1 MSESSVPSLQI
12 DDDAVVWSVPRSEI
26 SERLSDE
33 PLVIVMHGRGSH
45 ENDLPSLFPLLPSGV
60 VYASLRAPISG
71 ASYGL
76 GGWTWFP
83 LDVPDGPAPA
93 DVSAA
98 AHAVLHWVDRVE
110 AEFGAPAALAALGF
124 SQGGMMSIQLLRE
137 APYRFAAAVD
147 LSGVAAGGS
156 VPGDEVLAARRPPLF
171 WGRDV
176 DDPIIAA
183 SGVAHTQTWAPS
195 HFSVTAREYA
205 GIAHSISPSELDD
218 VAAFLREVLPLD
230 VADQVPSEL
239 GD

>member
-1 MSESSVPSLQI
+1 VSESSRPPLQI

-26 SERLSDE
+26 AERLSDE

-45 ENDLPSLFPLLPSGV
+45 EGDLPSLFPLLPSGV

-71 ASYGL
+71 APYGL

-83 LDVPDGPAPA
+83 LDVPAGPVPA

-98 AHAVLHWVDRVE
+98 AQAVLAWLDRVE
-110 AEFGAPAALAALGF
+110 AAFGAPAAIAPLGF
-124 SQGGMMSIQLLRE
+124 SQGGMMAIQLLRE

-147 LSGVAAGGS
+147 LSGVAAGGT
-156 VPGDEVLAARRPPLF
+156 VAGDEVLAAQRPPLF
-171 WGRDV
+171 WGRDT

-183 SGVAHTQTWAPS
+183 SGVVHTTAWTPD
-195 HFSVTAREYA
+195 HFSVTAREYP
-205 GIAHSISPSELDD
+205 GIAHSISPAEIDD

-230 VADQVPSEL
+230 VAEQVPSEL
-239 GD
+239 DD

>member
-1 MSESSVPSLQI
+1 MSESDTPLLQI
-12 DDDAVVWSVPRSEI
+12 DDAAVVWSVPRDEI
-26 SERLSDE
+26 SERLADE

-45 ENDLPSLFPLLPSGV
+45 ENDLSSLFPLLPSGV

-71 ASYGL
+71 EPYGM

-83 LDVPDGPAPA
+83 LDVADGPLPS

-98 AHAVLHWVDRVE
+98 AHAVLGWIDRVE
-110 AEFGAPAALAALGF
+110 AAFGAPAALAALGF
-124 SQGGMMSIQLLRE
+124 SQGGMMTIQLMRE

-147 LSGVAAGGS
+147 LSGVAVGGTVS
-156 VPGDEVLAARRPPLF
+156 GDAVLAARRPPLF

-183 SGVAHTQTWAPS
+183 SGVERTQAWAPE

-205 GIAHSISPSELDD
+205 GIAHSISRPEIDD
-218 VAAFLREVLPLD
+218 VSAFLREVLPLD
-230 VADQVPSEL
+230 VADQVPAEL